1 MGFFGRVSNTW
12 GLMGQSWEI
21 LKQDKELLVFPLLSG
36 ICCLLVIAS
45 FVIPMIASDSWM
57 PPESSAEE
65 GEVVETSE
73 QVVYY
78 GKLFLFYFANYLVII
93 FFNSAVVGC
102 VSMRMHGQDPTLA
115 DGFRIALSRI
125 GLVIGWSLVAA
136 TVGLIL
142 RIIEDK
148 NEKIGRIIAGV
159 LGMAWTA
166 ISFLVLPVMVIE
178 GKNPIAALKDSTTM
192 LKRTW
197 GEQLMSNF
205 SFGFVFFLLGIPAY
219 MVIFLCI
226 MSQSTAIIAIGIG
239 VAVIYLVVLGLVQ
252 STLQTIFQTAL
263 YYYANEGK
271 TATGFDSTAMSDA
284 MYQR

>member
-45 FVIPMIASDSWM
+45 FAIPMIASDSWM
-57 PPESSAEE
+57 PPAAAQE

-73 QVVYY
+73 QVIYY

-148 NEKIGRIIAGV
+148 NEKIGRIIAGI

-219 MVIFLCI
+219 LVIFLCI

-239 VAVIYLVVLGLVQ
+239 VAVIYLLVLALIQ

-263 YYYANEGK
+263 YYYASDGK
-271 TATGFDSTAMSDA
+271 TVIGFDSTAMSDA